1 MRFTILSIVG
11 ALLLSLN
18 VSAFAASRFTGNEAS
33 QNPSSG
39 DQFSA
44 TVVLSEPGFPSA
56 DTAAPS
62 ASQLAESLPG
72 ARFAGVAKIAAL
84 LNDPSTRLLVLPYGS
99 AFPEESWSDI
109 FAFVK
114 RGGNLLVLGGRPFT
128 RSAYRDAAGWKL
140 RAYSVRFARSLM
152 IDQYQTTPGS
162 DGLQFQANPKVLLQ
176 LPAFRWT
183 HAFSP
188 VIRLSAVDLYHRGG
202 AAGSIDAR
210 VDALAWGSRDG
221 RKLAA
226 PAIETDHLRNGFGE
240 GRWVFLNS
248 EIAADFYNG
257 PSAAELVRA
266 LARLAL
272 RGSEEFN
279 VHPVLP
285 LYSPG
290 EPIQLEADWHF
301 SAPLNSP
308 LTIKIVSYPQDQPQ
322 AQTEVTG
329 TIPAVA
335 DQALLLPAPKTPGL
349 YIIDAQLLEGEGA
362 SAKVRAIHHSGF
374 WVRDPAFLRSGPHMT
389 VNNDYFELDGQPLAV
404 VGTTYMS
411 REFQR
416 LYFDRPNVYVWDQ
429 DLGQI
434 HSAGLNMIRT
444 GWWTGWDKLCDENGR
459 PYERT
464 LRTLEAYLMTARK
477 NGLPVQFNF
486 LAFLPDVLGGVNPYL
501 DPEAVR
507 RQKTLITSVVERFR
521 DVPWLAWD
529 LINEPSI
536 SQHLWTM
543 RPNGDPIEIEKWN
556 DWLNQRY
563 PDRAALAAAWNLPA
577 SAVQGTVA
585 LPEDIEFT
593 PRGMYVGHNSL
604 KIYDYYLFAQ
614 DVFANWVHT
623 MRDAIRSTGSQQLV
637 TVGQDE
643 GGIQDRLSPAFWGQ
657 NVDFTTNHTWW
668 LNDYV
673 LWDSVFA
680 KQPGKTLLIQ
690 ETGLQR
696 ELNLDESARRTP
708 ENEAA
713 LLERKIAMSFIQ
725 SSGAIEWLWNTNSYM
740 TESNETPIGAVL
752 PDDTEKPEATLLRA
766 YASFAK
772 SLSPHL
778 RNPRQPSVA
787 IVTSQAAQFSVM
799 QQFQLEAQQKA
810 IRALAYQDHLAAY
823 AIAENQI
830 DKLGTPKLAILPSAQ
845 ALTEKAWRA
854 LLQYANQGGNL
865 LITGPVDYDEHW
877 QHAGRVAQLNVEAR
891 TEPLTYHN
899 ARLQLNARTLSLSFD
914 AQKQNW
920 LDALHF
926 SDGSTLKEI
935 PYGAGKI
942 FWTACPVEL
951 AEGTQPA
958 ADLYAYVAGRV
969 GLAPM
974 FELTPDVQA
983 ALSPGVLIYPAE
995 LEDSVLY
1002 VFVSDAAQDA
1012 RIDLHDKIT
1021 GARLSLVLPSQR
1033 AAIAVIGKREKSVVV
1048 KYGF

>member
-1 MRFTILSIVG
+1 MRYISIFLASV
-11 ALLLSLN
+11 LLLSLSSN
-18 VSAFAASRFTGNEAS
+18 SLATDQV
-33 QNPSSG
+33 SG
-39 DQFSA
+39 DRFSGA
-44 TVVLSEPGFPSA
+44 VVLNEPGFPAA
-56 DTAAPS
+56 DTSSPS
-62 ASQLAESLPG
+62 AAQLASLFPG
-72 ARFAGVAKIAAL
+72 ARFATVGKIAAL
-84 LNDPSTRLLVLPYGS
+84 LTEPSTRLLVVPYGS
-99 AFPEESWSDI
+99 AFPEESWPDI
-109 FAFVK
+109 FAFVQ

-128 RSAYRDAAGWKL
+128 RSAYHDADGWKL
-140 RAYSVRFARSLM
+140 RAYSVRFARALM

-162 DGLQFQANPKVLLQ
+162 DGLQFQANPDVALQ
-176 LPAFRWT
+176 VPHFAWAR
-183 HAFSP
+183 AFSP

-210 VDALAWGSRDG
+210 LDALAWGIKDG
-221 RKLAA
+221 RKMAA
-226 PAIETDHLRNGFGE
+226 PAIVIDHLRNGFGE

-248 EIAADFYNG
+248 DLATDFYDG
-257 PSAAELVRA
+257 PAAAELVRS
-266 LARLAL
+266 LATLAL

-285 LYSPG
+285 LYFLG
-290 EPIQLEADWHF
+290 EPIQLEADWHS
-301 SAPLNSP
+301 SAPSNSP
-308 LTIKIVSYPQDQPQ
+308 LSIKIVSFPQDQPE
-322 AQTEVTG
+322 ARSEVTG
-329 TIPAVA
+329 TIPAAA
-335 DQALLLPAPKTPGL
+335 DQAQLLPAPKTQGL
-349 YIIDAQLLEGEGA
+349 YIIEAQLLEGDGA
-362 SAKVRAIHHSGF
+362 NAKVRAIHHSGF
-374 WVRDPAFLRSGPHMT
+374 WVRDPAFLRSGPRIT
-389 VNNDYFELDGQPLAV
+389 VNQDYLELDGQPLAV

-486 LAFLPDVLGGVNPYL
+486 LAFLPDVLGGANPYL

-507 RQKTLITSVVERFR
+507 RQKTLISSVVERFR

-556 DWLNQRY
+556 EWLNQRY

-577 SAVQGTVA
+577 SAVQGTLA

-614 DVFANWVHT
+614 DVFANWVRT
-623 MRDAIRSTGSQQLV
+623 MRDAIRSTGSRQLV

-668 LNDYV
+668 LNDNV

-696 ELNLDESARRTP
+696 ELNLDETARRTP

-713 LLERKIAMSFIQ
+713 LLERKFATSFIQ

-766 YASFAK
+766 YARFSKA
-772 SLSPHL
+772 LSPHL
-778 RNPRQPSVA
+778 RNPRPPSVA

-810 IRALAYQDHLAAY
+810 VRALAYNDRLTAY

-830 DKLGTPKLAILPSAQ
+830 AKLGTPKLTILPSAQ

-877 QHAGRVAQLNVEAR
+877 QRVERAAQLNLDAR
-891 TEPLTYHN
+891 TEPLTYHS

-935 PYGAGKI
+935 PYGTGKI
-942 FWTACPVEL
+942 FWTASPVEL

-958 ADLYAYVAGRV
+958 ADLYAYVAGRI

-974 FELTPDVQA
+974 FELLPDVQA
-983 ALSPGVLIYPAE
+983 SLSPGVLIYPTE
-995 LEDSVLY
+995 LEDSILY
-1002 VFVSDAAQDA
+1002 VIVSDAAQDA
-1012 RIDLHDKIT
+1012 KIDLHDKIT
-1021 GARLSLVLPSQR
+1021 GARLSLLLPSQH
-1033 AAIAVIGKREKSVVV
+1033 AAIAVIGKREKNVVA
-1048 KYGF
+1048 KFGF